1 MNRLTNALF
10 WGFYLLGLAVSLVIE
25 ALVIMAFY
33 GTLAVCSTRTEKK
46 FMRGMWWYCEEV

>member
-33 GTLAVCSTRTEKK
+33 GTLAACSAWCWCKEKITGK
-46 FMRGMWWYCEEV
+46 